1 MCVTEILCTSLKLC
15 LSYLQNGITPLHV
28 ASKRGNTNM
37 VRLLLDRGSQI
48 DAKTRV
54 SSTENRAKIKL
65 QCLRSELQT
74 EHHQEEI
81 HL

>member
-1 MCVTEILCTSLKLC
+1 MC
-15 LSYLQNGITPLHV
+15 LSAQRRLQKLYALSLNGCVVVLQNGITPLHV

-54 SSTENRAKIKL
+54 STIKTLSSLLSSPLVTTDVNRN
-65 QCLRSELQT
+65 
-74 EHHQEEI
+74 
-81 HL
+81 

>member
-1 MCVTEILCTSLKLC
+1 MVKNLSRYSKGSMITVLIDVYFYDGLMCLNYITASLSC
-15 LSYLQNGITPLHV
+15 PQNGITPLHV

-54 SSTENRAKIKL
+54 STDPVRL
-65 QCLRSELQT
+65 
-74 EHHQEEI
+74 
-81 HL
+81 